1 MWIGIIANKFFYQTL
16 PFREQYYEP
25 RYKYRIADTYATR
38 ADLTLD
44 DPCVNQGSK
53 VVVSTRELDD
63 TQVSY
68 YFLSPILV
76 TVFECKSMI

>member
-1 MWIGIIANKFFYQTL
+1 MWIGIIANKFFYQFQTL

-38 ADLTLD
+38 ADITLV
-44 DPCVNQGSK
+44 DPCVNQESK
-53 VVVSTRELDD
+53 VVLSTRELDD

-76 TVFECKSMI
+76 TVF